1 MLSRVRS
8 SQLEAFIAISP
19 IQRRPIADAVEAFAS
34 SLPAG
39 TVVLD
44 AGAGQAPYRDAF
56 GHCEYR
62 TQDWPGSVHAG
73 ERPHDIVC
81 DLHEIDAPDGAF
93 GAAVLTEVLEHVADP
108 AQVLAELARILRPGG
123 RILITVPFV
132 GELHEEPH
140 DFYRFTS
147 HGLRLLLE
155 RAGFDTVEVRPLT
168 GWFTMLSHV
177 LLHEHNSTAGPDIRA
192 TVPER
197 ILSAMLRAA
206 SAVLSRIGP
215 RLDRRIDRR
224 RALPLG
230 WAATATRKAGS

>member
-1 MLSRVRS
+1 MRS

-19 IQRRPIADAVEAFAS
+19 IQRRPIADAVEAFAA
-34 SLPAG
+34 SLAPG
-39 TVVLD
+39 TIVLD

-56 GHCEYR
+56 SHCDYR
-62 TQDWPGSVHAG
+62 TQDWPDSVHAG
-73 ERPHDIVC
+73 DRAHDIVC
-81 DLHEIDAPDGAF
+81 DLHQIDAPDAEF
-93 GAAVLTEVLEHVADP
+93 GAVLLTEVLEHVTDP
-108 AQVLAELARILRPGG
+108 ALVLSELARVTRPGG

-140 DFYRFTS
+140 DFYRYTS
-147 HGLRLLLE
+147 HGLRMLLDG
-155 RAGFDTVEVRPLT
+155 AGYTDVEVGPLT
-168 GWFTMLSHV
+168 GWFTMLAHL

-197 ILSAMLRAA
+197 MLSGLLRVA
-206 SAVLSRIGP
+206 SAILRRVGP

-230 WAATATRKAGS
+230 WAATATRTAASS